1 MWKHKK
7 LNKWQRLAIQKSVQL
22 FLQKEAASQDY
33 GQSVSLMKLF
43 DQFEWN
49 NAFRDVF
56 VDHFISYLRNNNVT
70 SIDSNNLVNYVRS
83 FLANNANVL
92 NIIEDYKNRTG
103 DSSLDPVVPLVN
115 SFNYLSQISATWNS
129 IDENRR
135 NRFYEIFMNEL
146 NKKLQPTPQTTQQ
159 QAPQQSFGTRRAYG
173 GRYDFIKSKLIE
185 LIEQRQRA
193 LSAPVER
200 SQEEQTQSQRQ
211 DIKSA
216 FPSDFESAVA
226 DLSQH
231 VPWLGGLLI
240 PAVSAIAESASSA
253 GSELMKQLEGFD
265 IGRYLTPELRFPGES
280 KRNK

>member
-7 LNKWQRLAIQKSVQL
+7 LNKWQKLAIQKSVQS
-22 FLQKEAASQDY
+22 FLQKEAANQDY
-33 GQSVSLMKLF
+33 GQSASLMELF
-43 DQFEWN
+43 NQFERN

-56 VDHFISYLRNNNVT
+56 VDHFISYLRSNNVT
-70 SIDSNNLVNYVRS
+70 SIDNNNLVDYVKS
-83 FLANNANVL
+83 FLANNVNVL
-92 NIIEDYKNRTG
+92 NVIEDYRNRTG
-103 DSSLDPVVPLVN
+103 DSSLDPVVPQVN
-115 SFNYLSQISATWNS
+115 SFNYLSQILAAWNS

-135 NRFYEIFMNEL
+135 NRFYEIFMTEL
-146 NKKLQPTPQTTQQ
+146 NRKLQPAPQTTQQ
-159 QAPQQSFGTRRAYG
+159 QAPQRNFGTRRTYG
-173 GRYDFIKSKLIE
+173 SRYDFIRNKLIE

-193 LSAPVER
+193 LSAPVEGN
-200 SQEEQTQSQRQ
+200 QEEQTQPQGQ

-231 VPWLGGLLI
+231 VPWIGGLLI

-265 IGRYLTPELRFPGES
+265 ISRYLTPELRFPGES
-280 KRNK
+280 KRK